1 MSPSESPPSVSIPT
15 TCDSQKELNCAPN
28 GGIFCIPNSRKCDF
42 REDCDGGLDEQT
54 CGWLKIKYRRV
65 EIIKTFEKTK
75 LNSNLMK
82 VNIFKFEYT
91 KRMHFTQLE
100 NLALLR
106 MEFAIGH
113 HLVAGK

>member
-1 MSPSESPPSVSIPT
+1 
-15 TCDSQKELNCAPN
+15 
-28 GGIFCIPNSRKCDF
+28 
-42 REDCDGGLDEQT
+42 
-54 CGWLKIKYRRV
+54 
-65 EIIKTFEKTK
+65 
-75 LNSNLMK
+75 MK

-113 HLVAGK
+113 HLVAGKLLLSILNHKTLYIF